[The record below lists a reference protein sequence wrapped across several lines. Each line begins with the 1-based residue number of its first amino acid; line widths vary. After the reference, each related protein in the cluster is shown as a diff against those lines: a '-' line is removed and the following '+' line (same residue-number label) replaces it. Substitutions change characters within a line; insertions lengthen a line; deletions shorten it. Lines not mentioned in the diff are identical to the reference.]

1 MTTPDDP
8 TVAGELHTADVPRER
23 VWERVRDVDRNWN
36 PEREGVHSRVRD
48 RDRGRDRFTSAN
60 GPSRV
65 LVPFDDSGPAYD
77 ALEAAFDLFPDA
89 AVTALTIV
97 DDSTVV
103 YAPAPSTEPRAST
116 DGELLAG
123 RPAELE
129 RAIEIADRCDERIR
143 TAGRVG
149 SATQGILEYV
159 TREAVDH
166 VVIGS
171 HCRSGLARFLQGS
184 VAETVVRHSPVPVTV
199 IPASSL
205 GGD

>member
-1 MTTPDDP
+1 MTTPDEPAAAD
-8 TVAGELHTADVPRER
+8 ELPAADVPRDHA
-23 VWERVRDVDRNWN
+23 WERLRNVDRDWQ
-36 PEREGVHSRVRD
+36 PDRRRARD
-48 RDRGRDRFTSAN
+48 RPAN

-65 LVPFDDSGPAYD
+65 LVPFDDSRPACD

-89 AVTALTIV
+89 SVTALTVV
-97 DDSTVV
+97 DDSTMTYV
-103 YAPAPSTEPRAST
+103 PAPSRDPNATAA
-116 DGELLAG
+116 GELLAG

-129 RAIEIADRCDERIR
+129 HAVEIADRCGERID

-149 SATQGILEYV
+149 SATQGILEYL
-159 TREAVDH
+159 ESESVDH

-199 IPASSL
+199 IPPPTDR
-205 GGD
+205 GD